1 MIKLLLV
8 DDERIIR
15 EGIEAMLPLERL
27 GICLTGSCANA
38 FDALDSMADDLP
50 DILVT
55 DVKMPRMDG
64 LALIERALTLNPALQ
79 CVVLSGFDEF
89 AFAQKAIKMG
99 VREYLLKPCTKEEM
113 AQSLDRLCREIKAAR
128 QRASDCLD
136 DRAARTAEL
145 AAGLAALVPDERT
158 RAISPD
164 QVRAL
169 ARATGEEPL
178 LREAYTYLVTHQEA
192 QAERGFAAL
201 QQAYDRGGEWAET
214 IAQGLSRMQ
223 ARPGQHRGFVNAM
236 CAYIHEHYR
245 DENLSLQYLADHVV
259 HMRADYIGREFARD
273 TGMKI
278 SAYLLRVRMEK
289 AKTLLA
295 AGTDEPHIYEV
306 AEAVGLGH
314 NPQYFSTLFRKYTG
328 LNPKDYGRNQTKNN
342 KN

>member
-15 EGIEAMLPLERL
+15 EGIEAMLPLEDL
-27 GICLTGSCANA
+27 GIRLTGSCANA
-38 FDALDSMADDLP
+38 FDALDSMADDMP

-64 LALIERALTLNPALQ
+64 LALIQRALTLNPALQ

-99 VREYLLKPCTKEEM
+99 VREYLLKPCTKKEM
-113 AQSLDRLCREIKAAR
+113 AQSLERLCREIRAAR
-128 QRASDCLD
+128 RRASQRLD

-145 AAGLAALVPDERT
+145 AAGLAALAPDEHT
-158 RAISPD
+158 QAVSPD

-169 ARATGEEPL
+169 ARATGEEAL
-178 LREAYTYLVTHQEA
+178 LREAYTYLIAHQEA
-192 QAERGFAAL
+192 QAERGFAAI
-201 QQAYDRGGEWAET
+201 QQAYGEDSDWAEA
-214 IAQGLSRMQ
+214 IAQGLTRMQ
-223 ARPGQHRGFVNAM
+223 SRPGQRRGFVNAM
-236 CAYIHEHYR
+236 CAYIQAHYR

-259 HMRADYIGREFARD
+259 HMRADYVGREFARD
-273 TGMKI
+273 TGMKL

-289 AKTLLA
+289 AKALLA
-295 AGTDEPHIYEV
+295 VSQEDAHIYEV

-328 LNPKDYGRNQTKNN
+328 LNPKEYGKNQTGNN
-342 KN
+342 EN